1 MGTGLSTQQRKIL
14 EIVRRRDEA
23 GEATLVSHITG
34 ELDKGWR
41 SGATGQYYSDFSIW
55 RSLVRLEARGLI
67 TRRGYHGRC
76 WTTDEQLFEER
87 FEEKYS
93 KNLTPG

>member
-23 GEATLVSHITG
+23 GEAALVSHIAEDLG
-34 ELDKGWR
+34 KGCR
-41 SGATGQYYSDFSIW
+41 SRATGQYFSDFSIW

-67 TRRGYHGRC
+67 TRRGDRGRC

-87 FEEKYS
+87 FDRRWHGKED
-93 KNLTPG
+93 

>member
-1 MGTGLSTQQRKIL
+1 MSTGLSTQQRKIL

-23 GEATLVSHITG
+23 GEATLVSHIAE
-34 ELDKGWR
+34 ELDRGYR
-41 SGATGQYYSDFSIW
+41 SRVTGRYYSDFSIW

-67 TRRGYHGRC
+67 ARRGYGRHC

-87 FEEKYS
+87 FEEKW
-93 KNLTPG
+93 TQR